1 MILELFIQFLIASIA
16 TLSFS
21 VIFCAPRKEAIFCGI
36 TGGFGWIIYFIL
48 NNYVHYSII
57 VAALIATTGLA
68 IISRS
73 FAVIR
78 MHPAT
83 IYILPG
89 IFPLVPGAGIYY
101 TAYYLITKQHT
112 LFAQK
117 GLETFEIASAIVFGI
132 IFGFAIPQ
140 SLFAKLGQLFHH
152 KTT

>member
-1 MILELFIQFLIASIA
+1 MIINLTTTTFVTIIINVLIQFIFASVA

-21 VIFCAPRKEAIFCGI
+21 IIFCAPRKEIIFCGI
-36 TGGFGWIIYFIL
+36 TGGFGWIIYYIL

-57 VAALIATTGLA
+57 VAALIATAGLA
-68 IISRS
+68 IISRA

-101 TAYYLITKQHT
+101 TAYYLITKQHA

-117 GLETFEIASAIVFGI
+117 VLETFSSI
-132 IFGFAIPQ
+132 I
-140 SLFAKLGQLFHH
+140 S
-152 KTT
+152 